1 MIGKSMRQKYKVII
15 GVALIGLIA
24 SVQAEQVTSGN
35 EKSFSVRTSIGSAPG
50 LDEGEMLG
58 LSFPIDAD
66 TDYQLEVLAVKRF
79 WSKSAPSLGGLLGGG
94 IFYANNSGT
103 DSDPDPSAND
113 TFELSAFGVVG
124 EAGVALKLGRHVVL
138 ETTPYLGAG
147 GANVEITGFSDGTAP
162 YFMYGVKGGIFVLL
176 GDSFELGLEAGYHA
190 VSSEVDLD
198 MSNIGGPSSIDLT
211 LEGDGARFAVVVGFK
226 F

>member
-1 MIGKSMRQKYKVII
+1 MKQKYNVII
-15 GVALIGLIA
+15 GAALIGLIA
-24 SVQAEQVTSGN
+24 SVQAEQVTSAE
-35 EKSFSVRTSIGSAPG
+35 EKGFSVRTSIGSAPG

-58 LSFPIDAD
+58 LDFPIDAD
-66 TDYQLEVLAVKRF
+66 TGYQFEVLAVKRF
-79 WSKSAPSLGGLLGGG
+79 WSKGTPSLGGLLGGG
-94 IFYANNSGT
+94 FFYANNSGT
-103 DSDPDPSAND
+103 DADPDPSEND

-138 ETTPYLGAG
+138 EATPYLGAG
-147 GANVEITGFSDGTAP
+147 GADVEITGFSDGTAP
-162 YFMYGVKGGIFVLL
+162 YFMYGIKGGIFVLL
-176 GDSFELGLEAGYHA
+176 GGSFELGLEAGYHA

-211 LEGDGARFAVVVGFK
+211 LDGDGARFAVVAEFE